1 MDNKTLLQEIKDN
14 ILIVAQQST
23 PLGASLWKVFLDMH
37 PADMAVFL
45 DDVPRESARILFVAL
60 SQDKRLQVFKDM
72 SDGLQVYML
81 SKLNESE
88 VLFILNSLQAD
99 ELTDLFDFCS
109 DEELRMYMNLLNKSD
124 RERVLSLMKFHPES
138 AGGIM
143 NPDVLS
149 LKKDFTVDKTIR
161 ILQRLKPDKDIYQS
175 MYVTDNN
182 HRLLGRIDLQ
192 DLVLHSPQE
201 RIYSFMKKNEFMVSA
216 EDDREIVAH
225 QMVHYGVTHAPVISP
240 DGIFLGVVP
249 ADTLADILVE
259 EAGEDVQRISA
270 MTPLKQS
277 YFETPFFQLL
287 YERSGI
293 LIILLLVGS
302 ISSTILD
309 VYQSTL
315 GALLFLF
322 VPMITGTGGN
332 TSSQTSALAIQGLAA
347 GDIRNS
353 NMLKFLFREMRIGMG
368 IGFLLSVAAF
378 FRVYL
383 TTGSYFEGFAISLA
397 LGLIVMLSVVLGSL
411 VPLILKRLNIDPAYS
426 AGPFLATAMD
436 ILGVLIY
443 CTICRLV
450 LV

>member
-1 MDNKTLLQEIKDN
+1 VLALLN
-14 ILIVAQQST
+14 A
-23 PLGASLWKVFLDMH
+23 
-37 PADMAVFL
+37 
-45 DDVPRESARILFVAL
+45 
-60 SQDKRLQVFKDM
+60 
-72 SDGLQVYML
+72 
-81 SKLNESE
+81 
-88 VLFILNSLQAD
+88 LQAD
-99 ELTDLFDFCS
+99 ELTDLFDYCS
-109 DEELRMYMNLLNKSD
+109 DEELRTYMNLLSKSSRD
-124 RERVLSLMKFHPES
+124 RVLSLMKFHPES

-175 MYVTDNN
+175 MYITDNN
-182 HRLLGRIDLQ
+182 NRLLGRIDLQ

-201 RIYSFMKKNEFMVSA
+201 RIFPFMKKNEFMVSA
-216 EDDREIVAH
+216 DEDREKVAH
-225 QMVHYGVTHAPVISP
+225 QMVHYGVTHAPVVSP
-240 DGIFLGVVP
+240 DGILLGVVP

-259 EAGEDVQRISA
+259 EAAEDVQRISA

-287 YERSGI
+287 FERSGI
-293 LIILLLVGS
+293 LIILLLIGS

-315 GALLFLF
+315 GAILFLF

-353 NMLKFLFREMRIGMG
+353 NMFKFLFREMRIGVG
-368 IGFLLSVAAF
+368 IGTLLGFAAF
-378 FRVYL
+378 LRVYL
-383 TTGSYFEGFAISLA
+383 TTGSAFEGFAISLA

-411 VPLILKRLNIDPAYS
+411 VPLLLKRLNIDPAYS

-443 CTICRLV
+443 CTICRLI
-450 LV
+450 LF